1 VEWRQFDNAAGMP
14 GALIRSEGAQVPP
27 AATAGTAGSY
37 VLARLTAEGVDPGMG
52 VTVYLRSEPSG
63 LRIVGLDRDWPGR
76 TLVDPRVVE
85 RPARDRYAELE
96 PERQKL
102 FDGYAEALNAKGGE
116 SVTPHDRFRA
126 LTPSEQTTYDAITHA
141 LMRSNLTDDGG
152 RPLGRALDLVTGLDR
167 IAGQQTGRSGDLQ
180 FRLYVRLRPDARE
193 TLERSREFVPGH
205 ENTVY
210 HAGYPHSYRLG
221 TTPSIQFSLAEDGLG
236 ADIDVD
242 YRTSKIP
249 KSLFNGHL
257 TSSNSDVRA
266 GDNAEQ
272 HSRRWNGF
280 IDWWS
285 DLFRPVKFEDTTEA
299 PAGPF
304 GTAPTRP
311 PTALPPDRPANASIP
326 ELADAVQEFLSDW
339 LIRRNFREAEA
350 SLAPQVLACV
360 ADSLDMDPRA
370 SQDRLQQASLK
381 LLETTADDWGRPRNL
396 TEAMNPV
403 LPWSPS
409 VQVVKH
415 AFDKDF
421 TVVEAP
427 TELGAQYE
435 CGATPP
441 KAFRPTTAPEYGTY
455 FGALLQVVREGRPGG
470 TIVFVWRRMEG
481 EWRLVAYRA
490 VE

>member
-1 VEWRQFDNAAGMP
+1 
-14 GALIRSEGAQVPP
+14 
-27 AATAGTAGSY
+27 
-37 VLARLTAEGVDPGMG
+37 
-52 VTVYLRSEPSG
+52 
-63 LRIVGLDRDWPGR
+63 
-76 TLVDPRVVE
+76 
-85 RPARDRYAELE
+85 
-96 PERQKL
+96 
-102 FDGYAEALNAKGGE
+102 
-116 SVTPHDRFRA
+116 VTPHDRFRA